1 MLDLIRRSPERDGVP
16 ECSVQGILI
25 VSETATGA
33 TMARM
38 LAEMGQR
45 AERVDSLD
53 AARERLRDAGPAAPD
68 LLLLDLEGDPE
79 TGLANFADWH
89 LEQPEL
95 PVIAYAAEPEDGLID
110 RVIDAGAADF
120 VVLPVRPARLKLAIM
135 NTLRL
140 NALSGQVSRLR
151 RRQDGEMAFQDLVG
165 GSPAMRHVGDLAMRA
180 AASNISVLIEGES
193 GVGKEMVARAI
204 QGSSERAGKPFVAV
218 NCGAIPE
225 HLVESIL
232 FGHERGA
239 FTGANQRHI
248 GKFQEADGGTLFLDE
263 IGELKPD
270 IQVKLL
276 RALQEGEIDSIGG
289 KRPVKVD
296 IRLISATNRNLAELV
311 EAGSFREDLYYRL
324 NVYPILV
331 PPLRKRTEDIAPLV
345 HHFVANFAA
354 SEHKAVLGVRDDAMR
369 LLTAFEWPG
378 NVRQL
383 ENMVYRAVVL
393 ADDETLGVSDFPQ
406 LMQMMGL
413 EGDDQADAEPPA
425 PLAPA
430 AAPASAPPAGL
441 VAAIEAGQ
449 VRKLDAIE
457 AEVIRLALAHYDG
470 QMSEVARRLGIGRS
484 TLYRKVREHGLEAA
498 LSEA

>member
-1 MLDLIRRSPERDGVP
+1 
-16 ECSVQGILI
+16 VQRILI
-25 VSETATGA
+25 VPDGAADGET
-33 TMARM
+33 MVRM
-38 LAEMGQR
+38 LAGLGHRGEQ
-45 AERVDSLD
+45 AASLG
-53 AARERLRDAGPAAPD
+53 AARERFRGAAAEAPE
-68 LLLLDLEGDPE
+68 LLLLGLGRDAEARLEA
-79 TGLANFADWH
+79 LAEWR

-95 PVIAYAAEPEDGLID
+95 PVIACASEPDDGLID
-110 RVIDAGAADF
+110 RATEAGAADF
-120 VVLPVRPARLKLAIM
+120 VVLPVRPARLKLAIL

-151 RRQDGEMAFQDLVG
+151 RRQDGEMVFQDLVG
-165 GSPAMRHVGDLAMRA
+165 DSPAMRRVGDLATRA

-204 QGSSERAGKPFVAV
+204 QGSSERAGKPFVPV

-225 HLVESIL
+225 NLVESIL

-276 RALQEGEIDSIGG
+276 RALQEGEIDPIGG
-289 KRPVKVD
+289 KRPVKVN
-296 IRLISATNRNLAELV
+296 IRLISATNRNLAGLV

-324 NVYPILV
+324 NVFPILV
-331 PPLRKRTEDIAPLV
+331 PPLRQRTEDIAPLV
-345 HHFVANFAA
+345 RHFVANFAA
-354 SEHKAVLGVRDDAMR
+354 SEHKAVLGVSTEAMQ
-369 LLTAFEWPG
+369 LLSAFSWPG

-383 ENMVYRAVVL
+383 ENTVYRAVVL

-406 LMQMMGL
+406 LSQLLGL
-413 EGDDQADAEPPA
+413 EDEDDTDAG
-425 PLAPA
+425 
-430 AAPASAPPAGL
+430 ASAATRREAPVPVPPEGSIAAMAAGQMRSL
-441 VAAIEAGQ
+441 EAIEA
-449 VRKLDAIE
+449 DA
-457 AEVIRLALAHYDG
+457 IRLALAHYDG

-484 TLYRKVREHGLEAA
+484 TLYRKVREHGLDAA
-498 LSEA
+498 AGED